1 MAVDGDTVVPGTARV
16 AGPPGV
22 FAERQ
27 PRSPRGPPPP
37 LLCPASRG
45 GGKLLGRA
53 GLRISLATSAVTSS
67 TPRRSTD
74 SAPCGGGARPTV
86 SRPMRAAFLG
96 LRVGGRPPELPG
108 GTGTA
113 RTGRRP
119 AAVAHA
125 RCSRGVPC
133 STAATVEHAWPL
145 GVPDRLAAPVR
156 RLARSEVCRQLRTSN
171 YRWGKPTIPPLWR
184 LDSGGGADPLVA
196 KARGV
201 TRCRLLNSR

>member
-1 MAVDGDTVVPGTARV
+1 MGSAIPAPTPELLQFGASELRTTARW
-16 AGPPGV
+16 PGV
-22 FAERQ
+22 FAEWQ
-27 PRSPRGPPPP
+27 PRSPR
-37 LLCPASRG
+37 CSSAPAALSCVQ
-45 GGKLLGRA
+45 GRRKIVGA
-53 GLRISLATSAVTSS
+53 SGVSNFPRHSAVTSS
-67 TPRRSTD
+67 IPRRSTD

-86 SRPMRAAFLG
+86 SRPLRAAFLG

-113 RTGRRP
+113 RTWRRP

-171 YRWGKPTIPPLWR
+171 YRWGKPTIPPL
-184 LDSGGGADPLVA
+184 
-196 KARGV
+196 
-201 TRCRLLNSR
+201 